1 MSILS
6 VNEMTQGFGHKVIFN
21 NVSFKLLRGEHIGLI
36 GANGE
41 GKTTFF
47 KIITGEIL
55 PDYGEIN
62 WSSKIDIGYLDQNVE
77 LNKYGTVKEV
87 LKDAYRNLYLIQ
99 NRLEKLYF
107 KMAEAQGNELDK
119 IMNQVA
125 GLQGIIDQSDYY
137 SIDSKIEGIS
147 YGLGIRELLEQNPME
162 LSGGQR
168 TKVLLAKLLLE
179 KPDILLLDEPT
190 NHLDKEAKEELKRAL
205 IQYEG
210 SVILVSH
217 EAEFYKDI
225 VTKVWNCE
233 EWRR

>member
-6 VNEMTQGFGHKVIFN
+6 VNEMTQGFGDKVIFN

-107 KMAEAQGNELDK
+107 KMAEHRE
-119 IMNQVA
+119 MN
-125 GLQGIIDQSDYY
+125 
-137 SIDSKIEGIS
+137 
-147 YGLGIRELLEQNPME
+147 
-162 LSGGQR
+162 
-168 TKVLLAKLLLE
+168 
-179 KPDILLLDEPT
+179 
-190 NHLDKEAKEELKRAL
+190 
-205 IQYEG
+205 
-210 SVILVSH
+210 
-217 EAEFYKDI
+217 
-225 VTKVWNCE
+225 
-233 EWRR
+233 